1 VNQHREYEAG
11 LKIAAK
17 MIEPFEGFRSRPYWD
32 PYGRVWTQGFGET
45 RGITR
50 QSRPISRREAH
61 KRLINRLRRDF
72 LPAVIEAARAQHDHA
87 THPINRNRVA
97 ALLSLIYNTGP
108 GSIMRG
114 TTIGNAIRRRDYR
127 AAAAGFML
135 WTRSGGQVLQG
146 LVNRRRSEVRRFN
159 RRV

>member
-72 LPAVIEAARAQHDHA
+72 LPAIIEAARAQHDHA

-97 ALLSLIYNTGP
+97 APAEPHLQHRPRQHHARHDHRERHPTARLPRGGGRVHALDPLGRAGAP
-108 GSIMRG
+108 GTSQSS
-114 TTIGNAIRRRDYR
+114 A
-127 AAAAGFML
+127 
-135 WTRSGGQVLQG
+135 
-146 LVNRRRSEVRRFN
+146 E
-159 RRV
+159 